1 MAASASRQSLPDES
15 ARVLQPSQA
24 SPVVPGPEV
33 RSTDVDL
40 SMALGWLGSAMS
52 ETGWGVDS
60 LAEYMERDK
69 SYISRVLSGDKPLG
83 LIFILGMPEDM
94 QAKFSELYAKHWGYL
109 VVRPV
114 SPDVAIQHLVSG
126 LIGMLTTQPIKTQ
139 MARAGLRSR

>member
-33 RSTDVDL
+33 
-40 SMALGWLGSAMS
+40 
-52 ETGWGVDS
+52 
-60 LAEYMERDK
+60 